1 MAFFKRELSPIE
13 RFESALKD
21 KQAARQKLAERS
33 SATETELVE
42 KRSVAERLAVAGAA
56 NAKLDR
62 AEAKLRAVDEL
73 AKALRTELA
82 ELDDQIVSTE
92 RALADAKAQY
102 ASLSQVT
109 QTVAS
114 RLDQAIHRLDR
125 VLEG

>member
-1 MAFFKRELSPIE
+1 MSDLSRVVEAAKRLE
-13 RFESALKD
+13 
-21 KQAARQKLAERS
+21 
-33 SATETELVE
+33 
-42 KRSVAERLAVAGAA
+42 
-56 NAKLDR
+56 
-62 AEAKLRAVDEL
+62 RAV
-73 AKALRTELA
+73 LRLEAAIEQAGGVPGRPGL
-82 ELDDQIVSTE
+82 E